1 MIPPFFSPRFKIGA
15 VLRFVHQ
22 TVDRRGDRPAHQ
34 LRVTL
39 RHFLAEHYQEMMD
52 PDYKET
58 EEEFSARLTDF
69 ILSLNND
76 EKFKRAL
83 LPADTDLRAR
93 SH

>member
-1 MIPPFFSPRFKIGA
+1 
-15 VLRFVHQ
+15 
-22 TVDRRGDRPAHQ
+22 
-34 LRVTL
+34 
-39 RHFLAEHYQEMMD
+39 MD

-69 ILSLNND
+69 ILSLNED
-76 EKFKRAL
+76 EKFKGVL